1 MSVTSI
7 PTILTLPNNCPIE
20 SVQGTIVEVYKGRNV
35 AGGKHVQDA
44 KLRDGSG
51 AEIKLTIWEHPDIS
65 TFKGRDVI
73 IQSGPKG
80 GLKVQLDTYRQPHV
94 NTISVSKTGTFQY
107 LEVHNA
113 QTGGQGN
120 TPAVSPNAAGASG
133 GSGGVQGASGREIGP
148 AGAGGSGVGAITV
161 NGAKVGMALNNAC
174 QFLVAKGVPFSSE
187 KVFEVASELIRL
199 SNKMEKGEL
208 AVAKEDVPY

>member
-65 TFKGRDVI
+65 TLTANPMSTPSQSRKPARSNTSKSITPRQEDKVTPRQYRRMRREHLVAVVVFRALRDVR
-73 IQSGPKG
+73 SA
-80 GLKVQLDTYRQPHV
+80 RRA
-94 NTISVSKTGTFQY
+94 
-107 LEVHNA
+107 LE
-113 QTGGQGN
+113 
-120 TPAVSPNAAGASG
+120 
-133 GSGGVQGASGREIGP
+133 
-148 AGAGGSGVGAITV
+148 
-161 NGAKVGMALNNAC
+161 
-174 QFLVAKGVPFSSE
+174 
-187 KVFEVASELIRL
+187 EVESELSRL
-199 SNKMEKGEL
+199 TEQRWGWR
-208 AVAKEDVPY
+208 